1 MSTRSL
7 ICKELPNGK
16 FRTIYCH
23 YDGYLEHNGEILCDV
38 YDTAEKVDKLLDLG
52 DLSQLDIK
60 IEPIKELKHT
70 FDDKQKGVCV
80 AYGRDRGDTGVEAR
94 EFGSFKELFKAVND
108 FWAEYV
114 YIFTKGNK
122 WVYTSHAV
130 DEKKL
135 KYSTEQDLKNHF
147 SDLSPAIDQ
156 LCHIEDRYGL
166 TEQKLE
172 KITQLEK
179 NIQKELDDFKDN
191 CSKLA
196 PLDVYDLAGDIIV
209 YEGLYRFLREYDER
223 FTEKE
228 LDTLNST
235 NTLLFEL
242 NSKHIIHNKA
252 IRYNFDGYRNAV
264 EFYIHETQENQSGEM
279 C

>member
-7 ICKELPNGK
+7 ICKELPSGK

-38 YDTAEKVDKLLDLG
+38 YDTPEKVDKLLDLG

-60 IEPIKELKHT
+60 TEPIKELKHN
-70 FDDKQKGVCV
+70 FEDRQKGVCV
-80 AYGRDRGDTGVEAR
+80 AYGRDRGDKGVEAR
-94 EFGSFKELFKAVND
+94 EYGSFKELFTAGNTY
-108 FWAEYV
+108 WAEYI

-122 WVYTSHAV
+122 WVYTSHAF
-130 DEKKL
+130 DDRKL
-135 KYSTEQDLKNHF
+135 QQATENELKNNF
-147 SDLSPAIDQ
+147 RDLSPTIDEI
-156 LCHIEDRYGL
+156 CHIEERYGL
-166 TEQKLE
+166 TERKLE
-172 KITQLEK
+172 KINQLEK
-179 NIQKELDDFKDN
+179 NITKELDDFKDN

-196 PLDVYDLAGDIIV
+196 PMDVYLLASDIMT
-209 YEGLYRFLREYDER
+209 YEGLYRFIKEYDER

-235 NTLLFEL
+235 KTLLFEL
-242 NSKHIIHNKA
+242 NSKHISHNQAIH
-252 IRYNFDGYRNAV
+252 YNYDGYRNAV
-264 EFYIHETQENQSGEM
+264 EFYIHEVQENESGEM